1 MQSLASKLLPKI
13 LLDKLQRILD
23 QHNGYRAGGKGGKC
37 STETRYHRAAI
48 IRLAFAQLWE
58 MGNRLPEPTSLGGRH
73 IELLMQRWDQEGVT
87 VKVLHT
93 RISYLRTFSKWIGKE
108 GMVKDVHDYL
118 PERDLKRREAASKN
132 RAWLANGV
140 DPQEIIAKA
149 CALDERLGLV
159 LALQDAFALR
169 MKEAIEMRPAYCLVE
184 SGKAIEI
191 YEGTKGGR
199 LRRVDLD
206 SDYKREV
213 FEWARSVAAAGRG
226 GRVRWP
232 NRTWKQARRYYYYVL
247 AEKLGVNIK
256 EMGVSS
262 HGLRHQYAQDKYQ
275 DVSGQPP
282 PISGVDPRQVDPEK
296 HREASIQVA
305 RDLGHGR
312 AQVSNSYYG
321 THGHRL
327 RQAKRKPDTHPVN
340 SGQGEAK

>member
-1 MQSLASKLLPKI
+1 MKSLAEKLLSPEFRNE
-13 LLDKLQRILD
+13 LQRIFD
-23 QHNGYRAGGKGGKC
+23 QNNVYQAVRRRGVCSAHTQYDRAV
-37 STETRYHRAAI
+37 I
-48 IRLAFAQLWE
+48 IRLSFAQLFD
-58 MGNRLPEPTSLGGRH
+58 MGRRLPSPRSLGNRHVYE
-73 IELLMQRWDQEGVT
+73 LMQRWDQEGIT

-93 RISYLRTFSKWIGKE
+93 RISYLRTFARWIGKD
-108 GMVKDVHDYL
+108 GMVKDIHDYL
-118 PERDLKRREAASKN
+118 PKRDLTRRAAAKVN
-132 RAWLANGV
+132 RSWQAHGV
-140 DPQEIIAKA
+140 DPQKIIAKA
-149 CALDERLGLV
+149 CALDERLGV
-159 LALQDAFALR
+159 MVALQDAFALR
-169 MKEAIEMRPAYCLVE
+169 MKEAIEMRPAYCLVD

-199 LRRVDLD
+199 LRRIDLD

-213 FEWARSVAAAGRG
+213 FEWARRVAAADRG

-232 NRTWKQARRYYYYVL
+232 NRTWKQARRYYYYLL

-282 PISGVDPRQVDPEK
+282 PISGVDPSQVDPEK

-312 AQVSNSYYG
+312 AQVSNNYYG
-321 THGHRL
+321 THGHKL
-327 RQAKRKPDTHPVN
+327 RGNRTPKQ
-340 SGQGEAK
+340 E